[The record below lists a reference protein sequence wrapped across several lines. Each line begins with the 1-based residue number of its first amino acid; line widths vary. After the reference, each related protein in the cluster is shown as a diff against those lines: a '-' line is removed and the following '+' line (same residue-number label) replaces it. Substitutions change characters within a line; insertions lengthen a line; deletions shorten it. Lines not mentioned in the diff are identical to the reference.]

1 MPRVQHF
8 LLAALLIIMAATP
21 AAATQHLTG
30 EAFDGLRWGTPVTA
44 LPPFLG
50 TAKKLIEPVVTDQ
63 NMYHY
68 ALSSAMSI
76 ADTQDFGILRLIVS
90 DEKKARE
97 ILSNYSIVTSIE
109 VIAVKIS
116 DKAGALCGVLDA
128 LGDAGINIEYTYA
141 FTASA
146 DFGAYAVM
154 RVEDNAAAEKVLHE
168 RGFATLENADIGK
181 I

>member
-1 MPRVQHF
+1 MAIKQLSVFVENKPGR
-8 LLAALLIIMAATP
+8 LIPMI
-21 AAATQHLTG
+21 
-30 EAFDGLRWGTPVTA
+30 
-44 LPPFLG
+44 
-50 TAKKLIEPVVTDQ
+50 K
-63 NMYHY
+63 
-68 ALSSAMSI
+68 ALSDAQINIRAMSI

-90 DEKKARE
+90 DEKKAKE

-141 FTASA
+141 FTAPA

-154 RVEDNAAAEKVLHE
+154 RVEDNAAAEKVLNE
-168 RGFATLENADIGK
+168 KGFATLENADISK